1 MIVYG
6 WDGFEPHRR
15 SHCLNNDCPPSIDWP
30 RLFTAT
36 WQKWPKKNLFFAA
49 SGSQCVSLSKIFK
62 WGLIFHAALILV
74 WAQYCPDSSV
84 CVCVRESTFV
94 HCVHLSVCAVFVSD
108 FKSLYCSG
116 WAESVFVINSQREV
130 ICIFVYFSKKC
141 LLILSRKGKKNKET
155 KSTNALPCQTSVTQM
170 RLCV

>member
-84 CVCVRESTFV
+84 CVCAWVYVCTLCAFV
-94 HCVHLSVCAVFVSD
+94 
-108 FKSLYCSG
+108 
-116 WAESVFVINSQREV
+116 
-130 ICIFVYFSKKC
+130 C
-141 LLILSRKGKKNKET
+141 L
-155 KSTNALPCQTSVTQM
+155 C
-170 RLCV
+170 RLCFRASIVLVEQKVFLSLTHSGRSSAYLYIFLKSVSWFCLEKEKKTKRRRAQMHFLVKPLWHRCVCVCR